1 MIDLHLLLRISSEN
15 TEFRKRVMTK
25 IYAKGQA
32 FERDLRNAI
41 GQGKWNNCFYQLQGF
56 YNQITPYGQLSFLEQ
71 INDTM
76 SALLHETDSAQKAAA
91 CNRILHLVETGLQS
105 INPMTMRPQDTP
117 ATRQMA
123 S

>member
-1 MIDLHLLLRISSEN
+1 MIDLHLLLRISN
-15 TEFRKRVMTK
+15 DDTEFRKRVMTK

-32 FERDLRNAI
+32 FELDLRSATCL
-41 GQGKWNNCFYQLQGF
+41 GDWNDCFYLLQGF

-76 SALLHETDSAQKAAA
+76 SALLHETDSVQKAAA
-91 CNRILHLVETGLQS
+91 CDRILHLVETGLQS

-117 ATRQMA
+117 ATRQIA

>member
-1 MIDLHLLLRISSEN
+1 MIDLHLFLRISSDD

-25 IYAKGQA
+25 IYVKGQA
-32 FERDLRNAI
+32 FERDFRSAI
-41 GQGKWNNCFYQLQGF
+41 RQGKWNNCFYQLQGF
-56 YNQITPYGQLSFLEQ
+56 HNQITPYGQLSFLEQ

-76 SALLHETDSAQKAAA
+76 SALLYETDPAQKAAA

-117 ATRQMA
+117 STRQMA

>member
-1 MIDLHLLLRISSEN
+1 MIDLHLLLRISSDD

-32 FERDLRNAI
+32 FERELRNAI

-76 SALLHETDSAQKAAA
+76 SALLHETDSAQKATA

-105 INPMTMRPQDTP
+105 INPMTVRPQDTP

>member
-1 MIDLHLLLRISSEN
+1 MIDLHLLLRISSDD

-32 FERDLRNAI
+32 FERELRNAI
-41 GQGKWNNCFYQLQGF
+41 GQGKWNNCFYLLQGF

-91 CNRILHLVETGLQS
+91 CNHILHLVETGLQS
-105 INPMTMRPQDTP
+105 INPMTVRPQDTP